1 LKDIYRTNF
10 QDARFNNHTNS
21 SMSSLEI
28 KKRFHGR
35 KSFLG
40 GKVKDYSQ
48 DRNAGA
54 EMMHFAGEGKDC
66 SANNKSMVM

>member
-1 LKDIYRTNF
+1 
-10 QDARFNNHTNS
+10 
-21 SMSSLEI
+21 MSSLEI